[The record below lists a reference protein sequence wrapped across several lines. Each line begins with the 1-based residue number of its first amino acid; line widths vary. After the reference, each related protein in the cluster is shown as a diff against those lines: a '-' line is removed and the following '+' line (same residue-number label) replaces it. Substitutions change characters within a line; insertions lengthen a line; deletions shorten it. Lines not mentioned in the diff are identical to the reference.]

1 MLLTNKHFKDD
12 NTTVHF
18 IAYGFKDLT
27 VYQDRFINYYIE
39 TNQRMTISSSDINL
53 NESFA

>member
-1 MLLTNKHFKDD
+1 MLLANNHFKDD

-18 IAYGFKDLT
+18 IAYSFKGLT

-39 TNQRMTISSSDINL
+39 TNQRMTISSSGINL